1 MQYYLQEVIHSSC
14 RYNIMEKIQMSG
26 FFCQEVILSSIYI
39 VETFKLLQTSLQSD
53 TRITMRQ
60 LAAVNALIIM

>member
-1 MQYYLQEVIHSSC
+1 MA
-14 RYNIMEKIQMSG
+14 G

-53 TRITMRQ
+53 TRVTMRQ
-60 LAAVNALIIM
+60 LVAVNAVIIM